1 MEMPADNQLVP
12 YHAGQNQVIPYR
24 PPSAPQLS
32 LSGESAARR
41 YALLRPPLFS
51 GPENQPDLAESAY
64 NSDRLLVI
72 PKLNQVGLL
81 IDIYA

>member
-1 MEMPADNQLVP
+1 MPADNQLVP
-12 YHAGQNQVIPYR
+12 YHTGQNQVIPYR
-24 PPSAPQLS
+24 PPSAPKLS
-32 LSGESAARR
+32 LSGEPASRR

-51 GPENQPDLAESAY
+51 GPGNQPDLADSAY
-64 NSDRLLVI
+64 NSDRRLVI